1 MEMGIYNNSN
11 AFFNHWSS
19 NALFKTEIFQSEDGH
34 CIIHRIASKKNCGIE
49 IWEDGKMPSKSP
61 RCDLSALFLMQ
72 IWASGSKA
80 VVQPWVK

>member
-19 NALFKTEIFQSEDGH
+19 NALFETELLQSEEGH

-49 IWEDGKMPSKSP
+49 IWEDGKMPSKSFKVWP
-61 RCDLSALFLMQ
+61 LSIVFNANLG
-72 IWASGSKA
+72 IS
-80 VVQPWVK
+80 